1 MGTLTTDG
9 LLVSTGHE
17 LATDDAER
25 ASPGSA
31 VCAIAFGLMW
41 ASGLAL
47 LALAFATWTATS
59 AWSFPRFLVALVFLV
74 YLPGRFVIQ
83 TARLR
88 LAPVELLMLAM
99 VLGMTVGSVIYWF
112 AGILRVP
119 GLFLLWP
126 GGASIVVLYR
136 SRNVWSTLR
145 RSDVFRW
152 DDKSKLDGSHLWLT
166 ALILMAWG
174 LLAIVPFYYQDL
186 ALLPENGMSIGHSA
200 AFPDVFLHLSLA
212 NELSHTVPPQVPFI
226 AGKPLSYHVGVD
238 VLAAMFM
245 TGGGLS
251 AVDLTVRFLPTFH
264 IAVAILAI
272 FCFCRAWL
280 GSGNLAAATT
290 LLVVFGEDFSWLF
303 AWTGNAGCWSA
314 DYFKVPTAF
323 SLYSVNPMLPALGL
337 LFSGFFCL
345 QKFFEEGGKIWL
357 LLTAFLLA
365 ISLEF
370 KVFTALHVVMT
381 LFLAAI
387 VYAVCR
393 RDLRFF
399 KVFSLTSVLLGPLLL
414 MLRQSNQTGAE
425 QSFIFYPATY
435 VPHFLTVLGLTRY
448 SWAGDVCELLST
460 GHITASGVTALL
472 LFALPAYLLG
482 CLGPRI
488 VGLPLLGK
496 SLAAPQRMAPLRW
509 FLALFVGLGILIS
522 LSFTVAQ
529 RNAPPGAQYNNAV
542 WFFVQ
547 SKYVAWLFVGEFLV
561 LIGRQRGRAFQ
572 AGVLILILGASIPST
587 IQFFHCFSRAKLEVL
602 EKNELAMLNFLR
614 DHASPGDVVVTREEY
629 AAPDDTTSRPVAP
642 IAALTRCRTLLTD
655 VFAKSFASPEEL
667 QRRSRDLQEFWAAWA
682 KGTLRTDLLNG
693 YRVEYLIVNRRPDD
707 DEHAPPGAVAVDEP
721 AAPTVAVEQCFVN
734 AGFLIYKVR
743 RNPMAQ

>member
-1 MGTLTTDG
+1 MGTMTADG
-9 LLVSTGHE
+9 LLVSTGRE

-31 VCAIAFGLMW
+31 FCTIAFGLML
-41 ASGLAL
+41 ASGLVL
-47 LALAFATWTATS
+47 LTLAFATWTATS
-59 AWSFPRFLVALVFLV
+59 AWSFPRFLLALLFLV

-83 TARLR
+83 TAGMR
-88 LAPVELLMLAM
+88 LAPVEQLTLAL
-99 VLGMTVGSVIYWF
+99 VLGMTVGSVVYWL

-126 GGASIVVLYR
+126 AGTSIVFLYR
-136 SRNVWSTLR
+136 SRSDWSNLW
-145 RSDVFRW
+145 RSNWFQRNDR
-152 DDKSKLDGSHLWLT
+152 STLDGSHLWLT
-166 ALILMAWG
+166 ALILLAWG

-186 ALLPENGMSIGHSA
+186 SLLREGGMSIGHSA

-226 AGKPLSYHVGVD
+226 AGKQLSYHVGVD

-251 AVDLTVRFLPTFH
+251 ALDLTVRFLPTFH
-264 IAVAILAI
+264 IAVAILGI

-280 GSGNLAAATT
+280 GSGNLAVATT
-290 LLVVFGEDFSWLF
+290 FLVVFGEDFSWLF

-314 DYFKVPTAF
+314 YYFKVPTTF

-345 QKFFEEGGKIWL
+345 QKFFKEGDAAWL
-357 LLTAFLLA
+357 SLSAFILA

-370 KVFTALHVVMT
+370 KVFTALHVIMT
-381 LFLAAI
+381 LFLAAL

-399 KVFSLTSVLLGPLLL
+399 KVFSLMGLLLLPLLL

-425 QSFIFYPATY
+425 QGFIFYAATY
-435 VPHFLTVLGLTRY
+435 IPHFLSALGLTRY
-448 SWAGDVCELLST
+448 AWAGDVCTLLST
-460 GHITASGVTALL
+460 GQVTATGVSALL
-472 LFALPAYLLG
+472 LVALPAYLLG

-488 VGLPLLGK
+488 LGLPLLGK
-496 SLAAPQRMAPLRW
+496 ALAAPQRVAPLRW

-522 LSFTVAQ
+522 MSFTVAQ

-561 LIGRQRGRAFQ
+561 LVGRQRGRAFQ

-587 IQFFHCFSRAKLEVL
+587 IQFFRCFSGAKLEVL
-602 EKNELAMLNFLR
+602 DKNELAMLNFLR
-614 DHASPGDVVVTREEY
+614 EHASPGDVVVTRE
-629 AAPDDTTSRPVAP
+629 
-642 IAALTRCRTLLTD
+642 
-655 VFAKSFASPEEL
+655 
-667 QRRSRDLQEFWAAWA
+667 
-682 KGTLRTDLLNG
+682 
-693 YRVEYLIVNRRPDD
+693 
-707 DEHAPPGAVAVDEP
+707 
-721 AAPTVAVEQCFVN
+721 
-734 AGFLIYKVR
+734 
-743 RNPMAQ
+743 